1 MSRYDFSLVYPMFAL
16 VLVTATVM
24 VALFRRRVLA
34 VREGLITTSYFR
46 IYQDQGVP
54 EPEGAAKAARH
65 FSNLFEAP
73 TLFYVACL
81 AAMIAQQSGAVMVT
95 LAWGYVAARI
105 AHALIH
111 LGPNRLRW
119 RIRVYFVSWVI
130 LMAMWIDLIFSVAT
144 GARAVATG
152 G

>member
-1 MSRYDFSLVYPMFAL
+1 MRSADLALVYPMFAL

-24 VALFRRRVLA
+24 VMLFRRRVLA
-34 VREGLITTSYFR
+34 VQEGLITTSYFR

-54 EPEGAAKAARH
+54 EPEDAAKAARH

-81 AAMIAQQSGAVMVT
+81 AAMIARQSGLLMVA
-95 LAWGYVAARI
+95 LAWAYVAARI
-105 AHALIH
+105 AHAVIH
-111 LGPNRLRW
+111 LGSNRLRW

-130 LMAMWIDLIFSVAT
+130 LMAMWVDLIVSVAIGT
-144 GARAVATG
+144 RAAA
-152 G
+152 

>member
-1 MSRYDFSLVYPMFAL
+1 MRNSDFSLVYPMFAL

-24 VALFRRRVLA
+24 VMLFRRRVLA

-54 EPEGAAKAARH
+54 EPEDAAKAARH

-81 AAMIAQQSGAVMVT
+81 AAMIVGGSGTLMVG

-105 AHALIH
+105 AHATIH
-111 LGPNRLRW
+111 LGSNRLRW
-119 RIRVYFVSWVI
+119 RIRAYFVSWVI
-130 LMAMWIDLIFSVAT
+130 LMAMWVDLIVGVAASSHALGST
-144 GARAVATG
+144 I
-152 G
+152 

>member
-1 MSRYDFSLVYPMFAL
+1 MDDRGFALVYPMFAMVVVTAI
-16 VLVTATVM
+16 VLVT
-24 VALFRRRVLA
+24 LFRRRVHA
-34 VREGLITTSYFR
+34 VRERLITTAYYR

-54 EPEGAAKAARH
+54 EPESAAKAARH

-81 AAMIAQQSGAVMVT
+81 AAMFTRHAGVAMVV

-105 AHALIH
+105 AHAAIH

-119 RIRVYFVSWVI
+119 RIRAYFASWLV
-130 LMAMWIDLIFSVAT
+130 LAAMWLVLVA
-144 GARAVATG
+144 GVAVR
-152 G
+152 

>member
-1 MSRYDFSLVYPMFAL
+1 MNNHALALVYPMFAM

-24 VALFRRRVLA
+24 VMLFRRRVLA
-34 VREGLITTSYFR
+34 VKEGLITTSYFR

-54 EPEGAAKAARH
+54 EPEDAAKAARH

-81 AAMIAQQSGAVMVT
+81 AAMIAQQSSLLMVL

-105 AHALIH
+105 THASIH
-111 LGPNRLRW
+111 LGSNRLRW

-130 LMAMWIDLIFSVAT
+130 LMAMWVDLVTRVAH
-144 GARAVATG
+144 GIRAAA
-152 G
+152 

>member
-1 MSRYDFSLVYPMFAL
+1 MRAAGFALVYPMFAM

-24 VALFRRRVLA
+24 VMLFRRRVLA
-34 VREGLITTSYFR
+34 VKEGLITTSYFR

-54 EPEGAAKAARH
+54 EPEEAAKAARH

-81 AAMIAQQSGAVMVT
+81 AAMIAQQSGTVMVA

-105 AHALIH
+105 THATIH
-111 LGPNRLRW
+111 LGSNRLRW

-130 LMAMWIDLIFSVAT
+130 LMGMWVDLVVSI
-144 GARAVATG
+144 ATG
-152 G
+152 GAVSI

>member
-1 MSRYDFSLVYPMFAL
+1 MKSADLDLVYPMFAL

-24 VALFRRRVLA
+24 VMLFRRRVLA
-34 VREGLITTSYFR
+34 VQEGLITTSYFR

-54 EPEGAAKAARH
+54 EPEDAAKAARH

-81 AAMIAQQSGAVMVT
+81 AAMIVQQSGLLMVA
-95 LAWGYVAARI
+95 LAWAYVAARI
-105 AHALIH
+105 AHAMIH
-111 LGPNRLRW
+111 LGSNRLRW

-130 LMAMWIDLIFSVAT
+130 LMAMWVDLIVSVAIGT
-144 GARAVATG
+144 RAAA
-152 G
+152 